1 MKWAMLA
8 EDRWQQGVEVGESR
22 QAQCEW
28 LLCLW
33 ELHLSPNDPEVCGK
47 PGYTSCCLHVVVF
60 IHLFTPRA
68 GAGSIRWHGLLC
80 LGSSAILNETLDSMM
95 VD

>member
-1 MKWAMLA
+1 MKWSMLA

-33 ELHLSPNDPEVCGK
+33 ELHLSPNDPEV
-47 PGYTSCCLHVVVF
+47 
-60 IHLFTPRA
+60 
-68 GAGSIRWHGLLC
+68 
-80 LGSSAILNETLDSMM
+80 
-95 VD
+95 